1 MYIAVRTSVLARF
14 ITIYR
19 SRLSYLGAIKHAE
32 LFDEREKE
40 EKSPANKFALCCSYT
55 VLYNI
60 TADIYK
66 YVFNCGPLWP
76 YDGAMNVMFF

>member
-60 TADIYK
+60 TADIYM
-66 YVFNCGPLWP
+66 YITVGLSGPMMAP
-76 YDGAMNVMFF
+76 